1 MLLKKKRPL
10 PTPHQQ
16 QPSSSSSTTL
26 FSSSGSSHAPT
37 ASSSSSTRRPL
48 SSGGSSI
55 FSFQSNTRSLL
66 RKSRLSTHSIYIPNN
81 NAPTNTTTNNNA
93 NSNANASGSRSVNSS
108 GGAIGGGGPV
118 DGNQCVH
125 CRLSPP
131 RQGSLYCG
139 LSCVAGARAKAPC
152 LIELKAS
159 HPMFQTSACPPTPGK
174 SNINQPLTLC
184 VPIYLYARVYSPVA
198 ALFATSW
205 SHGTPVPPLE
215 RIYAI
220 VSPEYLTKRYNTY
233 RDIVEST
240 HQFLENS
247 TQAVRAG
254 NEQARWHGTTCAC
267 TLTAENPGANGGGR
281 LCSIRGCSLCN
292 IVRVSYDLSYS
303 GVKWGRYGKG
313 IYTTCTS
320 SKASDYSKNTLDS
333 PLKALLLN
341 DVVIGKGIIMSTDSP
356 KLTGPPVGYDSVLG
370 VPGKR
375 LRRGGAP
382 RGLNYD
388 ETVVY
393 RNDAIKP
400 VYLVLYHA
408 SS

>member
-16 QPSSSSSTTL
+16 QRSSSSSTTL

-81 NAPTNTTTNNNA
+81 NAPTNTTTNNNS
-93 NSNANASGSRSVNSS
+93 NSNANASGSRSVNSG
-108 GGAIGGGGPV
+108 GGAIGGGPV

-131 RQGSLYCG
+131 RQGNLYCG

-159 HPMFQTSACPPTPGK
+159 HPMFQT
-174 SNINQPLTLC
+174 I
-184 VPIYLYARVYSPVA
+184 A
-198 ALFATSW
+198 ALFAKSW

-240 HQFLENS
+240 HQFLEKS

-267 TLTAENPGANGGGR
+267 TLTAEDSSLSGGGR

-320 SKASDYSKNTLDS
+320 SKASDYSKNTIDS

-356 KLTGPPVGYDSVLG
+356 KLTGPPMGYDSVLG